1 MEAKMRKHKIKVP
14 VGIFAPY
21 YIALLCY
28 YITESGN
35 CQYFYKNLSGEKR
48 KRGKYRKAIFAT
60 GGFFIESKTKA
71 PIKNQR
77 FVLGIVKDK
86 IS

>member
-1 MEAKMRKHKIKVP
+1 MEAKMRKYKIEVS

-35 CQYFYKNLSGEKR
+35 CQYFYKNLLGEKR
-48 KRGKYRKAIFAT
+48 KRGK
-60 GGFFIESKTKA
+60 
-71 PIKNQR
+71 
-77 FVLGIVKDK
+77 
-86 IS
+86 